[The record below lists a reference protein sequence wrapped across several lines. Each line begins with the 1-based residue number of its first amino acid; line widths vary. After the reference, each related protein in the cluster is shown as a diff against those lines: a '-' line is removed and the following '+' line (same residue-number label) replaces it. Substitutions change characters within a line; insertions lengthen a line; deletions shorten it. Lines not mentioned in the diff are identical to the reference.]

1 VRDKPKPQT
10 IDDYIA
16 LAPEAAQPRLW
27 EIRAAVERAVPDVEQ
42 GIKWS
47 MPAYTDGRILV
58 AFAAYKKHIGFA
70 PTPTVLREFAAEL
83 NKYETTSS
91 SVKFP
96 LDKPIPAALVTRM
109 TKRRA
114 EHNAKPDGMWWTSRE
129 ERAAKKK
136 ASPAKRPGRK

>member
-1 VRDKPKPQT
+1 MRDRPRPET

-27 EIRAAVERAVPDVEQ
+27 EIRAAVERAVPEAEQ

-47 MPAYTDGRILV
+47 MPAYTDGRVLV

-70 PTPTVLREFAAEL
+70 PTPKVLREFAAEL
-83 NKYETTSS
+83 KKYETTDS

-96 LDKPIPAALVTRM
+96 LDKPIPAALLTRM
-109 TKRRA
+109 TKRRV
-114 EHNAKPDGMWWTSRE
+114 EHNAELDGNWRTSR
-129 ERAAKKK
+129 
-136 ASPAKRPGRK
+136 